1 MQRVVHVTVE
11 IADQV
16 ARQSEETPDAVAGH
30 VMEYSAVENYRY
42 GSLSHRHVGQ
52 LLGVD
57 YWRTK
62 TSLGNGTCRSG
73 NGPFIWIG
81 SRDAGFLL
89 LASYRLHEPSN
100 CLKQKTDLVPAGRRP
115 QVRIGC

>member
-1 MQRVVHVTVE
+1 MFILPFQGIRSRVVTCFGSPPWQMQRVMHVTVE
-11 IADQV
+11 IPDQV

-81 SRDAGFLL
+81 SRDAGFPLF
-89 LASYRLHEPSN
+89 
-100 CLKQKTDLVPAGRRP
+100 G
-115 QVRIGC
+115 